1 MNIIDKMSLLH
12 TFYKIVPKDKDDTN
26 CYVSY
31 TIHSMDKCKKQH
43 ENKYKNYIKSENKKV
58 KLYEYMKEK
67 GGINK
72 FEYIVLC
79 EAYSDSVTEM
89 NEKLRAWFDR
99 VIPTLN
105 DNYKRRIVLK
115 DNEHVI
121 YKISCNMDGKE
132 YFYIGVTKNYEKAL
146 IQHRSNCKSDSYEL
160 RENIL
165 YKTMRNMGGL
175 DECDVEVLEIYAVD
189 KLIQMSSLKERKDYW
204 YNKLKDEKVTLDG
217 GDKVRTFY
225 KICCK
230 DTDVESCYVGRTS
243 NYDQRMKSHR
253 ANCGSNVYWLREL
266 KLYKTINQ
274 YGGWANWNM
283 ERLET
288 ITCEDKKAE
297 VKREEYWCKLLGA
310 DLNTIHPR

>member
-1 MNIIDKMSLLH
+1 MSFDLLH

-31 TIHSMDKCKKQH
+31 TTQSMDKCKKQH
-43 ENKYKNYIKSENKKV
+43 ENKYKNYIKSDNKKV
-58 KLYEYMKEK
+58 KLYEHMKEK
-67 GGINK
+67 GGTHK
-72 FEYIVLC
+72 FEYVVLC

-89 NEKLRAWFDR
+89 NEKLRDWFDR
-99 VIPTLN
+99 VKPTLN
-105 DNYKRRIVLK
+105 DNYKRKIVLK
-115 DNEHVI
+115 DNDHVI

-132 YFYIGVTKNYEKAL
+132 YLYIGGTTNYEKAM

-165 YKTMRNMGGL
+165 YKTMRDMGGL
-175 DECDVEVLEIYAVD
+175 DECDVEVLEIYNVD
-189 KLIQMSSLKERKDYW
+189 KLRKVNSLKERKDYW
-204 YNKLKDEKVTLDG
+204 YKKLKDEKVTLDG

-230 DTDVESCYVGRTS
+230 DADVESCYVGRTT
-243 NYDQRMKSHR
+243 NFEQRMKSHR
-253 ANCGSNVYWLREL
+253 ANSSSNVHWLKEL

-274 YGGWANWNM
+274 HGGWTNWKM

-288 ITCEDKKAE
+288 ITCEDKEAE
-297 VKREEYWCKLLGA
+297 VKREEYWYKLLGA

>member
-1 MNIIDKMSLLH
+1 MSFDLLH

-31 TIHSMDKCKKQH
+31 TSQSMDKCKKQH
-43 ENKYKNYIKSENKKV
+43 ENKYKNYVKSDDNKKV

-67 GGINK
+67 GGIHK

-79 EAYSDSVTEM
+79 EVYSDSVKKMLE
-89 NEKLRAWFDR
+89 NLRDWCDR
-99 VIPTLN
+99 VKPTLN
-105 DNYKRRIVLK
+105 DNYKRKIVLK

-132 YFYIGVTKNYEKAL
+132 YFYIGGTTNYEKAM
-146 IQHRSNCKSDSYEL
+146 IQHRSNCKSESYEL

-175 DECDVEVLEIYAVD
+175 DECDVEVLEIYNVD
-189 KLIQMSSLKERKDYW
+189 KLRKVNSLKERKDYW
-204 YNKLKDEKVTLDG
+204 YKKLKDDKVTLDG

-230 DTDVESCYVGRTS
+230 DDDVKSCYVGRTT
-243 NYDQRMKSHR
+243 NFEQRMKSHR
-253 ANCGSNVYWLREL
+253 ANCSSNMYDLREL

-274 YGGWANWNM
+274 YGGWTNWKM

-288 ITCEDKKAE
+288 ITCEDKEAE
-297 VKREEYWCKLLGA
+297 VKREEYWYKLLGA
-310 DLNTIHPR
+310 DLNTIRPR

>member
-1 MNIIDKMSLLH
+1 MNIIDIMSLLH

-132 YFYIGVTKNYEKAL
+132 YFYIGATKNYEKAL

-175 DECDVEVLEIYAVD
+175 DECDVEVLEIYAPD
-189 KLIQMSSLKERKDYW
+189 KLRQMNSLKERKDYW
-204 YNKLKDEKVTLDG
+204 YKKLKDEKVTLDG

-243 NYDQRMKSHR
+243 NYDQRMKAHR
-253 ANCGSNVYWLREL
+253 ANCGSKVYCLREL

-274 YGGWANWNM
+274 YGGWENWNM